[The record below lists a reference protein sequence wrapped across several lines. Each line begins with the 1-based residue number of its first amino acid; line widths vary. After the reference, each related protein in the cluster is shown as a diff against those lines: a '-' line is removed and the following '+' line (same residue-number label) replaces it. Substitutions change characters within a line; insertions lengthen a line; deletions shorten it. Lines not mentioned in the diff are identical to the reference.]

1 MKSADKPIVA
11 EILRTMLRTNK
22 DDTFRG
28 TYARIAP
35 SSDGVIRTVHSPAGT
50 ETGRLNSSATFLEE
64 STNLQNLSIK
74 FGKLDELYRVKDC
87 IIPPPGRMLG
97 EIDQSQAEARVAA
110 YMAEDPLAIEQY
122 ETGVDRYKF
131 LAAAAFYDDPS
142 AFERVT
148 KSQRDAGKMG
158 LLAYQYDVSWKT
170 WMEQTN
176 HMADLTG
183 IVVDAKTS
191 KRIEATFHSLWP
203 NYKRWHQKLLDEV
216 LTKGYLRNPF
226 GRRRDFFA
234 RADNASSL
242 DRLKKEAVAF
252 MPQSTIADAMN
263 GGIAALHAKYDPHLL
278 WVHCQIHDALLFSC
292 RPQDAKKAVRAVCKE
307 IATTLDIG
315 GRQCVIPVEV
325 KMTSSRWSAAK
336 LAA

>member
-1 MKSADKPIVA
+1 MKSSDR
-11 EILRTMLRTNK
+11 EIAREIIFAMLRTRK
-22 DDTFRG
+22 DTTFKS
-28 TYARIAP
+28 TYERIAP
-35 SSDGVIRTVHSPAGT
+35 APDGCIRTVHSPAGT
-50 ETGRLNSSATFLEE
+50 ETGRLNSSETFLEP

-87 IIPPPGRMLG
+87 IIPPKGRAFG
-97 EIDQSQAEARVAA
+97 EIDMSQAEARIAA
-110 YMAEDPLAIEQY
+110 YDAEDLLAIEQY

-131 LAAAAFYDDPS
+131 LAAAAFYDDPEAS
-142 AFERVT
+142 DRVT
-148 KSQRDAGKMG
+148 KAQRDAGKMG

-183 IVVDAKTS
+183 IVVDAKTA
-191 KRIEATFHSLWP
+191 KRIEATFHELWP
-203 NYKRWHQKLLDEV
+203 NYRKWHARLLDEV

-234 RADNASSL
+234 RADTASAI

-263 GGIAALHAKYDPHLL
+263 GLIIDLHTKHDPDIL
-278 WVHCQIHDALLFSC
+278 WVHAQIHDALLFSC
-292 RPQDAKKAVRAVCKE
+292 PIRDSKRVARLVSDEMTSSLIIHDRVCE
-307 IATTLDIG
+307 LP
-315 GRQCVIPVEV
+315 CEV
-325 KMTSSRWSAAK
+325 KISTSRWSATK